1 MQLSKRKKET
11 ERFGVPG
18 MNHLPLVLISILA
31 LSLFLPSC
39 LSSSSKAEEYY
50 NLGMAYFELQKYPQA
65 ENWFNKSKFHSLTR
79 TASEYN
85 LGRIAYE
92 TGRYREA
99 RRYFER
105 IVGRDRDNITAL
117 RAAAYTCIK
126 LEEFGKA
133 EEYYR
138 RILELVPESYDEG
151 YNYALVLM
159 ALGRAEDAENALK
172 AHTDILNPDNNME
185 NAKALLLLARA
196 QKQQGK
202 PEAADTYNACLQKED
217 NPVVRAEY
225 AGYLAENGHIDKA
238 LKEYRLALEN
248 SKLAAGKKQE
258 IQEAI
263 TELETNGE
271 GDSKVQQDAK

>member
-1 MQLSKRKKET
+1 MTLIKKKT
-11 ERFGVPG
+11 QGLRHSIAD
-18 MNHLPLVLISILA
+18 HLPLVFIFIPAFSLLL
-31 LSLFLPSC
+31 LSSC
-39 LSSSSKAEEYY
+39 LSSSAKAEEYY
-50 NLGMAYFELQKYPQA
+50 SLGMAYFELKKYPQA
-65 ENWFNKSKFHSLTR
+65 ENWFNKSKYHSITK

-105 IVGRDRDNITAL
+105 IIGRDRENVTAL
-117 RAAAYTCIK
+117 KAAAYTCIK
-126 LEEFGKA
+126 LEEFDKA
-133 EEYYR
+133 EDYYR
-138 RILELVPESYDEG
+138 RILGLVPESYDEG

-159 ALGRAEDAENALK
+159 ALGRAGDAESVLI
-172 AHTDILNPDNNME
+172 AHTDILNPDNNTE

-196 QKQQGK
+196 QKEQGK

-225 AGYLAENGHIDKA
+225 AAYLAENGHTDKA

-248 SKLAAGKKQE
+248 SKLTEAKKKE

-263 TELETNGE
+263 TALETDGE